1 MEGILE
7 RAIRLTDLS
16 LDVPCIV
23 CQQSASFWV
32 ELLGTQMPELLQDPL
47 PFVRCSAC
55 DCMSLIGEQT
65 FVELPV
71 RAYTVSFQTS
81 AERVIKQ

>member
-1 MEGILE
+1 
-7 RAIRLTDLS
+7 
-16 LDVPCIV
+16 
-23 CQQSASFWV
+23 
-32 ELLGTQMPELLQDPL
+32 MPELLQDSL

-71 RAYTVSFQTS
+71 SERFAVPFQMRSPRWLGTEMMAIREGCRLPDSDTS
-81 AERVIKQ
+81 